1 MNGSGIIAVD
11 LSFPDTVQFFAGRP
25 SKKTDLP
32 STPLSFP
39 SITYPRR
46 QKLRG
51 KLRIVMS
58 QAIKLNQVE
67 VRFNGHTELAWRD
80 PLKSEH
86 SFLAERMNERK
97 TLRKSKSTLL
107 EEATLP
113 AGVTELGFE
122 ITIPGHLCPT
132 FKSKFLDI
140 TYMITAK
147 IVPAGAK
154 LCKKPIR
161 VEKEIWLQKTLLPHD
176 IATLAGYQ
184 VPLLTMSGASRRGDD
199 DTIIRYEFR
208 VPKWT
213 CLDNDTIDFDGTFS
227 ISSSSSSITGIAK
240 VEVDMV
246 EQHFYHYDM
255 TKDDKEDHLAET
267 PIVFGDRLTKRH
279 LFISHN
285 EPSIY
290 LFPPLDTN
298 IAFSFPINNKHSQSD
313 STAHPPPPCRIK
325 SIPYAPT
332 RLAPPPDDDI
342 LPTSCSWILD
352 NAQYY
357 SPATI
362 ISKGN
367 LSYSLDSPFL
377 EIRHFIR
384 LVIHPLAN
392 DATPQ
397 PVCIGLPIHITR
409 KLTPP
414 QASSADELPTYNSI
428 TRDVERL
435 PDYVTTM
442 MDMAA
447 PTTNTDDEA
456 ALSPTP
462 QEGTMDEVDI
472 SDLYNAQ
479 RSRQSTHSSEYSNST
494 ASSSHGKQNQHE
506 RILIQERRLED
517 FWIIP

>member
-1 MNGSGIIAVD
+1 M
-11 LSFPDTVQFFAGRP
+11 
-25 SKKTDLP
+25 
-32 STPLSFP
+32 
-39 SITYPRR
+39 
-46 QKLRG
+46 
-51 KLRIVMS
+51 
-58 QAIKLNQVE
+58 
-67 VRFNGHTELAWRD
+67 
-80 PLKSEH
+80 
-86 SFLAERMNERK
+86 
-97 TLRKSKSTLL
+97 
-107 EEATLP
+107 
-113 AGVTELGFE
+113 
-122 ITIPGHLCPT
+122 
-132 FKSKFLDI
+132 
-140 TYMITAK
+140 
-147 IVPAGAK
+147 
-154 LCKKPIR
+154 
-161 VEKEIWLQKTLLPHD
+161 
-176 IATLAGYQ
+176 
-184 VPLLTMSGASRRGDD
+184 
-199 DTIIRYEFR
+199 
-208 VPKWT
+208 
-213 CLDNDTIDFDGTFS
+213 
-227 ISSSSSSITGIAK
+227 
-240 VEVDMV
+240 
-246 EQHFYHYDM
+246 
-255 TKDDKEDHLAET
+255 AET